1 MLTNLTITEYFEK
14 TASGEPV
21 PGGGSIAAL
30 SAAAAASL
38 SEMVANLTI
47 GKKGYESVDAEMKEI
62 AEAASGLRD
71 KLIQDIDNDPEA
83 YQQVMAAFKLPKMT
97 QDEKNRRARAIQDG
111 LKNAALIPMGVAEDA
126 FKTMDLIEKVV
137 KKGNT
142 NAVTDGAVAAM
153 AARTAVMAALY
164 NVKVNLASIK
174 DYVFVEKLTQK
185 VQMESRF
192 LQVLKN
198 YHCRNNFLLLLLSSR

>member
-1 MLTNLTITEYFEK
+1 LLKNLTITEYFEK

-47 GKKGYESVDAEMKEI
+47 GKKGYESVDSEMKEI

-71 KLIQDIDNDPEA
+71 KLIRDIDNDPEA
-83 YQQVMAAFKLPKMT
+83 YQQVMAAFKLPKVT
-97 QDEKNRRARAIQDG
+97 ENEKNRRARAIQEG
-111 LKNAALIPMGVAEDA
+111 LRNAALIPMGVAEDA

-137 KKGNT
+137 QKGNT

-174 DYVFVEKLTQK
+174 EEVFVEKLTQK
-185 VQMESRF
+185 VQILER
-192 LQVLKN
+192 QVEEKEKKILSYLKI
-198 YHCRNNFLLLLLSSR
+198 

>member
-1 MLTNLTITEYFEK
+1 MLKNLTLTEYFEK

-71 KLIQDIDNDPEA
+71 KLIHDIDNDPEA

-97 QDEKNRRARAIQDG
+97 EDEKNRRARAIQES

-126 FKTMDLIEKVV
+126 FKTLELIEKVV
-137 KKGNT
+137 KKGNI

-153 AARTAVMAALY
+153 LARTAVMAALY

-174 DYVFVEKLTQK
+174 DDVFVEKLTRK
-185 VQMESRF
+185 VQILE
-192 LQVLKN
+192 LQVVIKEKEI
-198 YHCRNNFLLLLLSSR
+198 LSNIKI

>member
-1 MLTNLTITEYFEK
+1 LLKNLTLTEYFEK

-71 KLIQDIDNDPEA
+71 KLIHDIDNDPEA

-97 QDEKNRRARAIQDG
+97 EDEKNRRARAIQDG

-126 FKTMDLIEKVV
+126 FKTLELIEKVV
-137 KKGNT
+137 KKGNI

-153 AARTAVMAALY
+153 LARTAVMAALY

-174 DYVFVEKLTQK
+174 DDVFVEKLTRK
-185 VQMESRF
+185 VQILER
-192 LQVLKN
+192 QVVIKEKEI
-198 YHCRNNFLLLLLSSR
+198 LSNIKI

>member
-1 MLTNLTITEYFEK
+1 MLKNLTITEYFEQ

-71 KLIQDIDNDPEA
+71 KLIRDIDNDPEA
-83 YQQVMAAFKLPKMT
+83 YQQVMAAFKLPKVT
-97 QDEKNRRARAIQDG
+97 ENEKNRRARAIQEG

-137 KKGNT
+137 QKGNT

-164 NVKVNLASIK
+164 NVKTNLSAIK
-174 DYVFVEKLTQK
+174 DEEFVAQLTQK
-185 VQMESRF
+185 VKALES
-192 LQVLKN
+192 QVEQREKEI
-198 YHCRNNFLLLLLSSR
+198 LSNVDI